1 MRLVQWHLR
10 SVDILNSF
18 PVTLTLR
25 MAATTFKLTA
35 DDALANDVVERNW
48 VMDWVSSY
56 HDSLTRVLL
65 LAQLSNLAKIGQ
77 PYDIRVSRRALT

>member
-1 MRLVQWHLR
+1 MG
-10 SVDILNSF
+10 
-18 PVTLTLR
+18 
-25 MAATTFKLTA
+25 ATTFKLTA

-56 HDSLTRVLL
+56 HDTLTRVLL

-77 PYDIRVSRRALT
+77 P